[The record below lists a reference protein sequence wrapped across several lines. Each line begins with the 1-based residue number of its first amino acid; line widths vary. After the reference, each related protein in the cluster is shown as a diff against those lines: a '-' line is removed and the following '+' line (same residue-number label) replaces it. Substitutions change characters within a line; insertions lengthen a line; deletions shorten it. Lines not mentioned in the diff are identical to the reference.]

1 MKAYIHRGVIS
12 TNGIVD
18 TNRSISDPSALRVLP
33 SDDRFHLNN
42 TEVGNFEWWYFDIID
57 SQKKVVLK
65 IAVHLGTDPLRRR
78 FFPQLAIAVKT
89 PNTRKAFSKPYSLGD
104 FQASRS
110 VCDIR
115 LKDEFHLSHESSAHK
130 DGYLLSIDLEAFK
143 GSFTFFS
150 QIEGWKPLGNEVH
163 LTKGRKK
170 AAFSWIIPVPQARV
184 VGEFACSSVEY
195 RLDGASGYHDHNY
208 WSVGTKDK
216 LFIDDVVSKWY
227 WGRISADDYAAV
239 FMETYFKERSVRSF
253 MLAKDNT
260 ITHSSND
267 LIEVSLG
274 GFRKDWKIKASYP
287 SEIAIRSA
295 EEKSPFQA
303 ILKAKELIDRRDLLE
318 GVNPLVKFLIKRL
331 LSRPAY
337 FGILADAAV
346 TAAGSEMK
354 GMALYESM
362 VFRNG

>member
-18 TNRSISDPSALRVLP
+18 TTRSISDPSALRVLP
-33 SDDRFHLNN
+33 SDDRSHLNN

-110 VCDIR
+110 VCDVR
-115 LKDEFHLSHESSAHK
+115 LKDEFHLSHESSGHK
-130 DGYLLSIDLEAFK
+130 DGYLLSIDLEEFK

-170 AAFSWIIPVPQARV
+170 AAFSWIISIPQARV
-184 VGEFACSSVEY
+184 VGEFACSSVEST
-195 RLDGASGYHDHNY
+195 LDGASGYHDHNY
-208 WSVGTKDK
+208 WSVGIKDK

-260 ITHSSND
+260 IIHSSND

-274 GFRKDWKIKASYP
+274 GFRKDEEIKASYP

-295 EEKSPFQA
+295 EEKSPFQV

-318 GVNPLVKFLIKRL
+318 GVNPLMKWLIKHL
-331 LSRPAY
+331 VSRPAY
-337 FGILADAAV
+337 FGILADATV
-346 TAAGSEMK
+346 TVAGEEMK
-354 GMALYESM
+354 GMAIYESM